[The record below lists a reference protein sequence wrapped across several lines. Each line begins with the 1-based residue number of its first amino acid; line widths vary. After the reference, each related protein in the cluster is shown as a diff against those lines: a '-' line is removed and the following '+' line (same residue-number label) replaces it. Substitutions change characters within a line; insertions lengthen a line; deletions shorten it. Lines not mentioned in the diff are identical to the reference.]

1 MQLNHLMFDMNFE
14 KKKVITLAPQKFACH
29 ILVRVTKE

>member
-1 MQLNHLMFDMNFE
+1 MFDMNFE
-14 KKKVITLAPQKFACH
+14 KKKKKVITLAPQKLACH